1 MNISHAKHNLKLQ
14 FESGSKAILVS
25 GDWGIGKSYL
35 IKEFLEE
42 MKLEDDEFKFIT
54 VSAFNSPTLAE
65 FKKNAGLEYAAR
77 FGSKFDTVAL
87 SKTAF
92 KVLDSIPV
100 VSNYV
105 KNIETNVS
113 ELSYQL
119 LKDTVVWI
127 DDFERCPD
135 EKTSQLILGEAF
147 MLTEYKN
154 CRIII
159 AANTEDIEKFVQL
172 KSSLEKV
179 CTSQFN
185 FKRDYSE
192 ILEIGLCEYSHETIL
207 RNIITEIGC
216 KNIRILSR
224 IKRNIGILMKITE
237 DLDPD
242 IKKQIITTATLATI
256 AKYGSIK
263 ELSDIQALYSLG
275 ENGKQDSKTSV
286 ILYSVGYTNTDSLDR
301 IIIDYIDN
309 GSIDSDELKLQAL
322 DNEKQVFKSRARNN
336 YNEMVHAL
344 MADFSVTS
352 ESIFDRINNFITS
365 SKEFLSVF
373 DYDNVVKVI
382 KNLQQTNILPRV
394 LEKIPAQIEVKKSNT
409 YQIPGSTRAFEEE
422 ISSRII
428 WIESSEDAES
438 IETVLSRISSQNGWN
453 HGDEEILLSSSIDD
467 MSDYFLKK
475 AGANGMR
482 YINTM
487 LQFGEFAGETK
498 ENHLKIGMKA
508 VNLLENIAI
517 KNPDAKS
524 LCDHYS
530 ERTEKIKQR
539 YFTLFPTVS
548 GNNL

>member
-65 FKKNAGLEYAAR
+65 FKKNVGLEYAAR

-119 LKDTVVWI
+119 LKDSVVWI

-135 EKTSQLILGEAF
+135 EKTSQQILGEAF

-159 AANTEDIEKFVQL
+159 AANTEDIEKITQL

-185 FKRDYSE
+185 FKRNYSE
-192 ILEIGLCEYSHETIL
+192 ILEIGLCEYSNETAL

-224 IKRNIGILMKITE
+224 VRRNIGILMKIAE
-237 DLDPD
+237 NLDPD

-263 ELSDIQALYSLG
+263 ELSDIQTLYSIG
-275 ENGKQDSKTSV
+275 ENGKQDSKTSK
-286 ILYSVGYTNTDSLDR
+286 ILHAVGYTNTDSLDR
-301 IIIDYIDN
+301 IIIDYVDN
-309 GSIDSDELKLQAL
+309 GSIDSDELKSQAI
-322 DNEKQVFKSRARNN
+322 DNEKQIFKSRARNN

-352 ESIFDRINNFITS
+352 ESIFDRINDFIAK

-382 KNLQQTNILPRV
+382 KNLQHTTILPRV
-394 LEKIPAQIEVKKSNT
+394 LEKIPAQFEVDKANT
-409 YQIPGSTRAFEEE
+409 NPILGSTRAFEEE
-422 ISSRII
+422 ISNRII
-428 WIESSEDAES
+428 WIESGEDAES
-438 IETVLSRISSQNGWN
+438 IETVLSRISNQNGWN

-467 MSDYFLKK
+467 MSDYFINK
-475 AGANGMR
+475 ASTNGMR
-482 YINTM
+482 HINAM
-487 LQFGEFAGETK
+487 LQFGEFAGETN

-524 LCDHYS
+524 LCDYYS
-530 ERTEKIKQR
+530 ERTAKIKQR
-539 YFTLFPTVS
+539 YSTQFPTFS
-548 GNNL
+548 GQNL